1 MKPQTKKMRQRSPL
15 RRMRMLRGLLQ
26 SELSRMSGVPQ
37 NTISLMEK
45 NGIKRA
51 DKAVVLARALNC
63 SVGELIDFTPCV
75 SAGKQ

>member
-1 MKPQTKKMRQRSPL
+1 MRQRSPL

-51 DKAVVLARALNC
+51 DKAIALARALQC
-63 SVGELIDFTPCV
+63 TVEDIY
-75 SAGKQ
+75 

>member
-26 SELSRMSGVPQ
+26 SELSRLSGVPQ
-37 NTISLMEK
+37 HTISLMEK

-51 DKAVVLARALNC
+51 DKAMQLARALNC
-63 SVGELIDFTPCV
+63 SVGELIDFKPR
-75 SAGKQ
+75 G

>member
-1 MKPQTKKMRQRSPL
+1 MPQH
-15 RRMRMLRGLLQ
+15 
-26 SELSRMSGVPQ
+26 
-37 NTISLMEK
+37 TISLMEK

-75 SAGKQ
+75 SEGKQ